1 MRGRNW
7 CAPNV
12 QTKQRPGVDPME
24 HLVFHNV
31 YLRGIG
37 ILLLIE
43 MVFFLLTIRNR
54 KPGTSS
60 LAAAFGSKE
69 LTERGLRAKWWC
81 DLFSGLIILWFVVA
95 VVLKAVMTSG
105 LIG

>member
-1 MRGRNW
+1 VRAKR
-7 CAPNV
+7 PN
-12 QTKQRPGVDPME
+12 QTTPGVDPME
-24 HLVFHNV
+24 HLIFHNV

-43 MVFFLLTIRNR
+43 MVLFMLTIRNR
-54 KPGTSS
+54 KPETSS

-81 DLFSGLIILWFVVA
+81 DLFTGLIVLWFVVA